1 MRGVG
6 KRKKRKE
13 KAPNSPKFRA
23 TMPHASDGVGV
34 QLKRRQRTPLQYCS
48 YPQIINLRASRPILV
63 TFVSRSDLVP
73 LRLPWRTLSLPYQC
87 PSFVTPHLL
96 RVSYIMILRRS
107 AYNPTSSPPFP
118 AIKFDLELTSSPD
131 IQDARDLTL
140 SPN

>member
-1 MRGVG
+1 
-6 KRKKRKE
+6 
-13 KAPNSPKFRA
+13 
-23 TMPHASDGVGV
+23 MPHASDGVGV

-63 TFVSRSDLVP
+63 TFVSRSDLIP
-73 LRLPWRTLSLPYQC
+73 LRPALADVITSLPVS
-87 PSFVTPHLL
+87 SFVTPHLL

-118 AIKFDLELTSSPD
+118 AIKFDLELTSSPA